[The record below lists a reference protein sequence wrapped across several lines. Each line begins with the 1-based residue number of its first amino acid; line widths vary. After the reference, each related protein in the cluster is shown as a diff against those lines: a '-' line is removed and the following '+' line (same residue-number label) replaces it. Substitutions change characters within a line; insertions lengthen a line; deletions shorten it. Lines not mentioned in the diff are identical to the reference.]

1 MLISSFCG
9 LKLQPGVEEYELRG
23 NALWKP
29 RDCSENCTEIIV
41 GSLEQSSQGMAVREQ
56 GRQGRENGGQINTEA
71 CYEARR
77 DVCLENVTFNFVL
90 FLHVLDNLL
99 ELE

>member
-1 MLISSFCG
+1 
-9 LKLQPGVEEYELRG
+9 
-23 NALWKP
+23 
-29 RDCSENCTEIIV
+29 
-41 GSLEQSSQGMAVREQ
+41 MAVREQ